1 MKAWQRTWSVGLR
14 PPKTTIARR
23 SLVTERSSVSES
35 SYPKND
41 HYEHCKSRKITD
53 LLQAHEKSLLND
65 RDYVEVD
72 GYVQTFRKQKKM
84 SFAVIQDGKSLD
96 TLQALIPP
104 NLAEG

>member
-1 MKAWQRTWSVGLR
+1 
-14 PPKTTIARR
+14 
-23 SLVTERSSVSES
+23 
-35 SYPKND
+35 
-41 HYEHCKSRKITD
+41 